1 LISVLRAARAPGR
14 IPALAVLTLAA
25 LIRVWDPVPLQE
37 LRLRVFDLEQGLF
50 PRQPLG
56 QGSPVRIVQ
65 IDDESIGKYGQWPW
79 PRTLVAQLVERIA
92 AAHPRVLGIDIL
104 FSAPDRTSPPVVAK
118 ELPDLPAPV
127 SEVLAKLPSN
137 ESRLADAISKVPT
150 VLGLALTD
158 RMESSTSPANG
169 DPTARLPQYSGV
181 VQSVQEVAKAAQA
194 FGSITVEPDV
204 DGALRRLALVARY
217 HDTLVPGLA
226 TAVLAVWNE
235 SPALPRVRSRAGGIE
250 VAIGPKYVPADRTG
264 AAWVYFTPQTP
275 FYSASDVLDGVVDPA
290 QLQHKIVLLA
300 VTSAGA
306 GDIKRTPLGQM
317 YGIEFH
323 AQWLDAVLSNTLL
336 SRPAAAFWI
345 ELAAALIGGLV
356 MVWPVRYEPP
366 LPAAVMAA
374 GAVSVLLGGELLLF
388 RFGGWLVDGVYP
400 AIATVAAF
408 GAMLQ
413 ASLGAAQAARRRL
426 QAELQREREQR
437 ARTDGELAAARSIQ
451 MGLLPHRY
459 PAFPERGDID
469 IYARIEPA
477 RSVGGDLFDYFLI
490 DADRLFFFIADV
502 SGKGPAAALFM
513 VLTKEVV
520 RAASARY
527 DTALNRVLAEANNEI
542 AAASADLAEEG
553 GDMMFVTA
561 FAGILDL
568 ASGELVYASAG
579 HDSPFVIR
587 DGREPRQLATEGGP
601 PLGAVEDFAFPLDRD
616 HLDPGEVLLLYTD
629 GVTEA
634 QDKASTLYSA
644 GRLAALLASA
654 PAETAHSVVVSAFED
669 VRRFA
674 ADAEQAD
681 DITLLAIRRIAP
693 GMNSSVISGR

>member
-14 IPALAVLTLAA
+14 IPALAAIAVAA
-25 LIRVWDPVPLQE
+25 LIRIWDPVPLQE
-37 LRLRVFDLEQGLF
+37 LRLRVFDLEQRLL
-50 PRQPLG
+50 PRQSVGENSL
-56 QGSPVRIVQ
+56 VRIVQ

-127 SEVLAKLPSN
+127 SEALAQLPSN
-137 ESRLADAISKVPT
+137 ETRLADALAKVPT

-158 RMESSTSPANG
+158 RAEGSTSIADG
-169 DPTARLPQYSGV
+169 DPIARLPQYSGV
-181 VQSVQEVAKAAQA
+181 VQSVPEVTKAAQA

-204 DGALRRLALVARY
+204 DGVLRRLALVARY

-226 TAVLAVWNE
+226 AAVLAVWNG
-235 SPALPRVRSRAGGIE
+235 SPALPRVRTSSGGIE
-250 VAIGPKYVPADRTG
+250 VAVGPVYVPADRTG

-275 FYSASDVLDGVVDPA
+275 FYSASDILDGAVDPA
-290 QLQHKIVLLA
+290 QLEHKIVLLA

-306 GDIKRTPLGQM
+306 GDVKRTPLGQM

-323 AQWLDAVLSNTLL
+323 AQWLDGFFANTLL

-345 ELAAALIGGLV
+345 ELAAALIGGLA
-356 MVWPVRYEPP
+356 MVWPVRYERP
-366 LPAAVMAA
+366 LPAAVVAA
-374 GAVSVLLGGELLLF
+374 GAVAVVLGGELLLF
-388 RFGGWLVDGVYP
+388 RFADWLVDGIYP

-413 ASLGAAQAARRRL
+413 GSLGAAQAARRRL
-426 QAELQREREQR
+426 ETELQREREQR
-437 ARTDGELAAARSIQ
+437 ARTEGELAAARNIQ
-451 MGLLPHRY
+451 MGLLPHRF

-469 IYARIEPA
+469 IYARIDPA

-490 DADRLFFFIADV
+490 DADRLFFIVADV
-502 SGKGPAAALFM
+502 SGKGPPAALFM

-527 DTALNRVLAEANNEI
+527 DAALDRLLAEANNKI
-542 AAASADLAEEG
+542 AGASTDLAEEG

-568 ASGELVYASAG
+568 ASGEILYASAG

-601 PLGAVEDFAFPLDRD
+601 PLGAVEEFAFPLDRD
-616 HLDPGEVLLLYTD
+616 HLEPGEVLLLYTD

-634 QDKASTLYSA
+634 QDKAGAFYSA
-644 GRLAALLASA
+644 DRLAALLATT
-654 PAETAHSVVVSAFED
+654 PAENAQSVVVSAFAD

-674 ADAEQAD
+674 GDAEQAD
-681 DITLLAIRRIAP
+681 DITLLAIRRVAP
-693 GMNSSVISGR
+693 G